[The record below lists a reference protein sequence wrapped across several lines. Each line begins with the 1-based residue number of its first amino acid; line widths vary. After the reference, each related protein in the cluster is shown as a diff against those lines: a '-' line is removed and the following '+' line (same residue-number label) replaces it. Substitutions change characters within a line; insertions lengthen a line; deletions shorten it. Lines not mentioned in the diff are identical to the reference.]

1 MGPELFGVGAAE
13 AVLVFVIALVLVGP
27 QRFPDLAKQGGRWYR
42 IARRYTAEVT
52 KDVRAAINEIEDEV
66 KAETGDLTVVR
77 EIGEEMQTQLK
88 ETSADID
95 TIGKEMESDLK
106 ATGSELDAIDAE
118 SEQASANIPSAPATP
133 PTTEAAST
141 VLRTPSPPTTASPRT
156 ALSYDAAAAGEP
168 ETVEEE
174 APTSSGATE
183 S

>member
-27 QRFPDLAKQGGRWYR
+27 QRFPDLARQGGRWYR

-52 KDVRAAINEIEDEV
+52 KDVRAAIDEIEEEV
-66 KAETGDLTVVR
+66 KAETGDLKVVR

-88 ETSADID
+88 ETGTDLD

-118 SEQASANIPSAPATP
+118 TEQAADVTPSTP
-133 PTTEAAST
+133 PSPYVHSASPT
-141 VLRTPSPPTTASPRT
+141 VSQTASPPTTTGNDS
-156 ALSYDAAAAGEP
+156 AAASRPEAGAD
-168 ETVEEE
+168 E
-174 APTSSGATE
+174 ARTTPTTTTE